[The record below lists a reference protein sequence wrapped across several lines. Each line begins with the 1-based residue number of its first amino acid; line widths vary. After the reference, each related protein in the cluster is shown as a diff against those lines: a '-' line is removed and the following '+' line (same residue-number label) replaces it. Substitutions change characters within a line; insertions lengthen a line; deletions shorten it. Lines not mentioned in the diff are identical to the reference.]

1 MNSNFLSKVYG
12 VNGYRLTNMCHKDNK
27 TILKIERK
35 HVKICCATCG
45 NIGLSLVGSR
55 MRDILGVPSGLR
67 KTVLRVRIR
76 RYRCR
81 RCGHV
86 WQDSVPFASGNRHY
100 SHRFAQYVVELLKSC
115 TVKSVASLLRISWD
129 TVKRIHKEYLRRRY
143 SPPPLKGVRNIGID
157 EFSVRRGSD
166 FRTIVVDLDTGRI
179 VHVGKGRGGDAL
191 LPFWRRV
198 KRLGV
203 RIRHVATDLSAAF
216 IASVLENAPGAKLV
230 FDHFHVVK
238 LMNEALDDIRRTL
251 YRHERS
257 VMRRRVLLG
266 TRYLLLRNAEDVLD
280 TKYRTRLDNAL
291 AMNEPLSK
299 AYYMKEALRGIWMQ
313 PTKDGPRTRPR
324 RNSTHGSNRPGKARC
339 RGSKGWPPRS
349 WREGPA
355 YSHGTTADSQRQ
367 RSRVSTTKSR
377 FSREMHT
384 VSGTTNISSLGCSH
398 CTTAPSNRFADE
410 PNKRPFIMAAATA
423 DAMNRV
429 FTRFVVH
436 RLQQV
441 DFQ

>member
-1 MNSNFLSKVYG
+1 MG
-12 VNGYRLTNMCHKDNK
+12 V
-27 TILKIERK
+27 
-35 HVKICCATCG
+35 
-45 NIGLSLVGSR
+45 SLDGSR
-55 MRDILGVPSGLR
+55 FRDILGVPSGLR
-67 KTVLRVRIR
+67 KTVLHVRMR

-81 RCGHV
+81 RCDYV
-86 WQDSVPFASGNRHY
+86 WHESVPFAKGNRRY
-100 SHRFAQYVVELLKSC
+100 CRRFAQYVVELLKAC
-115 TVKSVASLLRISWD
+115 TIKSVASLLRISWD
-129 TVKRIHKEYLRRRY
+129 TVKRIHKEHLRRRY

-157 EFSVRRGSD
+157 EFSVRRGVE

-280 TKYRTRLDNAL
+280 PKYRTRLDNAL

-299 AYYMKEALRGIWMQ
+299 AYGIWMQ
-313 PTKDGPRTRPR
+313 PTKDEAEKELYAWVEQARQSKVSRLERMAATLMARRT
-324 RNSTHGSNRPGKARC
+324 GILAWYDC
-339 RGSKGWPPRS
+339 
-349 WREGPA
+349 
-355 YSHGTTADSQRQ
+355 
-367 RSRVSTTKSR
+367 R
-377 FSREMHT
+377 FS
-384 VSGTTNISSLGCSH
+384 
-398 CTTAPSNRFADE
+398 TAKVEGINNKIKVLKRNAYGFRDDKYFKLRLFALHDCA
-410 PNKRPFIMAAATA
+410 I
-423 DAMNRV
+423 
-429 FTRFVVH
+429 
-436 RLQQV
+436 QQICG
-441 DFQ
+441 

>member
-12 VNGYRLTNMCHKDNK
+12 VNGYRLTSICHKDNK

-35 HVKICCATCG
+35 HVKICCAACG
-45 NIGLSLVGSR
+45 NIGLSSIGSR

-76 RYRCR
+76 RYKCL

-86 WQDSVPFASGNRHY
+86 CQDRVPFASGNCHY
-100 SHRFAQYVVELLKSC
+100 SHRFAQYVVELLKAC
-115 TVKSVASLLRISWD
+115 TVKSAAALLQVSWD

-143 SPPPLKGVRNIGID
+143 SPPPLKGVRDIGID
-157 EFSVRRGSD
+157 EFSVRRGVE

-198 KRLGV
+198 KRHGV
-203 RIRHVATDLSAAF
+203 KIRHVATDLSAAF
-216 IASVLENAPGAKLV
+216 IASVLKNAPEAKLV
-230 FDHFHVVK
+230 FDHFHVAK

-266 TRYLLLRNAEDVLD
+266 TRYLLLRNAEDILD
-280 TKYRTRLDNAL
+280 SKYRSRLDNAL

-299 AYYMKEALRGIWMQ
+299 AYYLKEAMRRIWMQ
-313 PTKDGPRTRPR
+313 PAKEAAEKELYAWVGQ
-324 RNSTHGSNRPGKARC
+324 ARQ
-339 RGSKGWPPRS
+339 SKVPQLVR
-349 WREGPA
+349 
-355 YSHGTTADSQRQ
+355 
-367 RSRVSTTKSR
+367 
-377 FSREMHT
+377 
-384 VSGTTNISSLGCSH
+384 
-398 CTTAPSNRFADE
+398 
-410 PNKRPFIMAAATA
+410 MAATLMSRRTGILAWYDCHFSTA
-423 DAMNRV
+423 KVEGINNKIKVLKRNAYGFRDDKY
-429 FTRFVVH
+429 FKL
-436 RLQQV
+436 RLFALH
-441 DFQ
+441 DSNIHLNCG

>member
-1 MNSNFLSKVYG
+1 MKKTNTMNSNFLRQVYG
-12 VNGYRLTNMCHKDNK
+12 VSGYRVTGTCHKDNE

-35 HVKICCATCG
+35 HVKICCLKCG
-45 NIGLSLVGSR
+45 NIGVSLDGSR
-55 MRDILGVPSGLR
+55 FRDILGVPSGLR

-81 RCGHV
+81 RCDYV
-86 WQDSVPFASGNRHY
+86 WHESVPFAKGNRRY
-100 SHRFAQYVVELLKSC
+100 CRRFAQYVVELLKAC
-115 TVKSVASLLRISWD
+115 TIKAVASLLRVSWD
-129 TVKRIHKEYLRRRY
+129 TVKRIHKEYLRSRY
-143 SPPPLKGVRNIGID
+143 SPPPLNGVRNIGID
-157 EFSVRRGSD
+157 EFSVRRGVE

-198 KRLGV
+198 RRLGV
-203 RIRHVATDLSAAF
+203 RIRHVATDLSPAF
-216 IASVLENAPGAKLV
+216 IASVLENAPGARLV

-280 TKYRTRLDNAL
+280 KKYRTRLDNAL

-313 PTKDGPRTRPR
+313 TTKDEAEKELYAWVEQARQSKVPRLERMVATLMAR
-324 RNSTHGSNRPGKARC
+324 RTGIFAWYDC
-339 RGSKGWPPRS
+339 
-349 WREGPA
+349 
-355 YSHGTTADSQRQ
+355 
-367 RSRVSTTKSR
+367 R
-377 FSREMHT
+377 FS
-384 VSGTTNISSLGCSH
+384 
-398 CTTAPSNRFADE
+398 TAKVEGINNKIKVLKRNAYGFRDDKYFKLRLFALHDST
-410 PNKRPFIMAAATA
+410 I
-423 DAMNRV
+423 
-429 FTRFVVH
+429 
-436 RLQQV
+436 QQICG
-441 DFQ
+441 

>member
-35 HVKICCATCG
+35 HVKICCAACG

-115 TVKSVASLLRISWD
+115 TVKSAASLLQVSWD

-238 LMNEALDDIRRTL
+238 LMNEALDDVRRSL

-280 TKYRTRLDNAL
+280 PKYRTRLDNTL

-313 PTKDGPRTRPR
+313 PTKDEAEKELYAWVEQARQSKVSRLGRMAATLMARRT
-324 RNSTHGSNRPGKARC
+324 GILAWYDC
-339 RGSKGWPPRS
+339 
-349 WREGPA
+349 
-355 YSHGTTADSQRQ
+355 
-367 RSRVSTTKSR
+367 R
-377 FSREMHT
+377 FSTAKVEGINNKIKVLKRNAYGFRDDKYFKLRLFALHD
-384 VSGTTNISSLGCSH
+384 SNIHLNCG
-398 CTTAPSNRFADE
+398 
-410 PNKRPFIMAAATA
+410 
-423 DAMNRV
+423 
-429 FTRFVVH
+429 
-436 RLQQV
+436 
-441 DFQ
+441 

>member
-12 VNGYRLTNMCHKDNK
+12 VNGYRLTSICHKDNK

-35 HVKICCATCG
+35 HVKICCAACG
-45 NIGLSLVGSR
+45 NIGLSSVGSR

-76 RYRCR
+76 RYKCL

-86 WQDSVPFASGNRHY
+86 CQDRVPFASGNCHY
-100 SHRFAQYVVELLKSC
+100 SHRFAQYVVELLKAC
-115 TVKSVASLLRISWD
+115 TVKSAAALLQVSWD

-143 SPPPLKGVRNIGID
+143 SPPPLKGVRDIGID
-157 EFSVRRGSD
+157 EFSVRRGVE

-198 KRLGV
+198 KRHGV
-203 RIRHVATDLSAAF
+203 KIRHVATDLSAAF
-216 IASVLENAPGAKLV
+216 IASVLKNAPEAKLV

-266 TRYLLLRNAEDVLD
+266 TRYLLLRNAEDILD
-280 TKYRTRLDNAL
+280 SKYRSRLDNAL

-299 AYYMKEALRGIWMQ
+299 AYYLKEAMRRIWMQ
-313 PTKDGPRTRPR
+313 PAKEAAEKELYAWVGQARQSKVPQLVRMAATLMSRRTGILAWYDCHF
-324 RNSTHGSNRPGKARC
+324 STAKV
-339 RGSKGWPPRS
+339 
-349 WREGPA
+349 EGINNKILKE
-355 YSHGTTADSQRQ
+355 T
-367 RSRVSTTKSR
+367 
-377 FSREMHT
+377 HT
-384 VSGTTNISSLGCSH
+384 VSGTTSIS
-398 CTTAPSNRFADE
+398 N
-410 PNKRPFIMAAATA
+410 
-423 DAMNRV
+423 
-429 FTRFVVH
+429 
-436 RLQQV
+436 
-441 DFQ
+441 

>member
-12 VNGYRLTNMCHKDNK
+12 VNGYRLTSICHKDNK

-35 HVKICCATCG
+35 HVKICCAACG
-45 NIGLSLVGSR
+45 NIGLSSVGSR

-76 RYRCR
+76 RYKCL

-86 WQDSVPFASGNRHY
+86 CQDRVPFASGNCHY
-100 SHRFAQYVVELLKSC
+100 SHRFAQYVVELLKAC
-115 TVKSVASLLRISWD
+115 TVKSAAALLQVSWD

-143 SPPPLKGVRNIGID
+143 SPPPLKGVRDIGID
-157 EFSVRRGSD
+157 EFSVRRGVE

-198 KRLGV
+198 KRHGV
-203 RIRHVATDLSAAF
+203 KIRHVATDLSAAF
-216 IASVLENAPGAKLV
+216 IASVLKNAPEAKLV

-266 TRYLLLRNAEDVLD
+266 TRYLLLRNAEDILD
-280 TKYRTRLDNAL
+280 SKYRSRLDNAL

-299 AYYMKEALRGIWMQ
+299 AYYLKEAMRRIWMQ
-313 PTKDGPRTRPR
+313 PAKEAAEKELYAWVGQ
-324 RNSTHGSNRPGKARC
+324 ARQ
-339 RGSKGWPPRS
+339 SKVPQLVR
-349 WREGPA
+349 
-355 YSHGTTADSQRQ
+355 
-367 RSRVSTTKSR
+367 
-377 FSREMHT
+377 
-384 VSGTTNISSLGCSH
+384 
-398 CTTAPSNRFADE
+398 
-410 PNKRPFIMAAATA
+410 MAATLMSRRTGILAWYDCHFSTA
-423 DAMNRV
+423 KVEGINNKIKVLKRNAYGFRDDKY
-429 FTRFVVH
+429 FKL
-436 RLQQV
+436 RLFALH
-441 DFQ
+441 DSNIHLNCG

>member
-12 VNGYRLTNMCHKDNK
+12 VNGYRLTSICHKDNK

-35 HVKICCATCG
+35 HVKICCAACG
-45 NIGLSLVGSR
+45 NIGLSSVGSR

-76 RYRCR
+76 RYKCL

-86 WQDSVPFASGNRHY
+86 CQDRVPFASGNCHY
-100 SHRFAQYVVELLKSC
+100 SHRFAQYVVELLKAC
-115 TVKSVASLLRISWD
+115 TVKSAAALLQVSWD

-143 SPPPLKGVRNIGID
+143 SPPPLKGVRDIGID
-157 EFSVRRGSD
+157 EFSVRRGVE

-198 KRLGV
+198 KRHGV
-203 RIRHVATDLSAAF
+203 KIRHVATDLSAAF
-216 IASVLENAPGAKLV
+216 IASVLKNAPEAKLV

-266 TRYLLLRNAEDVLD
+266 TRYLLLRNAEDILD
-280 TKYRTRLDNAL
+280 SKYRSRLDNAL

-299 AYYMKEALRGIWMQ
+299 AYYLKEAMRRIWMQ
-313 PTKDGPRTRPR
+313 PAKEAAEKELYAWVGQ
-324 RNSTHGSNRPGKARC
+324 ARQ
-339 RGSKGWPPRS
+339 SKVPQLVR
-349 WREGPA
+349 
-355 YSHGTTADSQRQ
+355 
-367 RSRVSTTKSR
+367 
-377 FSREMHT
+377 
-384 VSGTTNISSLGCSH
+384 
-398 CTTAPSNRFADE
+398 
-410 PNKRPFIMAAATA
+410 MAATLMSRRTGILAWYDCHFSTA
-423 DAMNRV
+423 KVEGINNKIKVLKRNAYGFRDDKY
-429 FTRFVVH
+429 FKL
-436 RLQQV
+436 RLFALH
-441 DFQ
+441 DSNIYLNCG

>member
-35 HVKICCATCG
+35 HVKICCAACG

-115 TVKSVASLLRISWD
+115 TVKSAASLLQVSWD

-203 RIRHVATDLSAAF
+203 RIRHVGGVHRLGAG
-216 IASVLENAPGAKLV
+216 ERPG
-230 FDHFHVVK
+230 
-238 LMNEALDDIRRTL
+238 
-251 YRHERS
+251 
-257 VMRRRVLLG
+257 
-266 TRYLLLRNAEDVLD
+266 
-280 TKYRTRLDNAL
+280 
-291 AMNEPLSK
+291 
-299 AYYMKEALRGIWMQ
+299 
-313 PTKDGPRTRPR
+313 
-324 RNSTHGSNRPGKARC
+324 GKARVRPLPRGKAHE
-339 RGSKGWPPRS
+339 RGS
-349 WREGPA
+349 
-355 YSHGTTADSQRQ
+355 
-367 RSRVSTTKSR
+367 
-377 FSREMHT
+377 
-384 VSGTTNISSLGCSH
+384 
-398 CTTAPSNRFADE
+398 
-410 PNKRPFIMAAATA
+410 
-423 DAMNRV
+423 
-429 FTRFVVH
+429 
-436 RLQQV
+436 
-441 DFQ
+441 

>member
-12 VNGYRLTNMCHKDNK
+12 VNGYRLTSICHKDNK

-35 HVKICCATCG
+35 HVKICCAACG
-45 NIGLSLVGSR
+45 NIGLSSVGSR

-76 RYRCR
+76 RYKCL

-86 WQDSVPFASGNRHY
+86 CQDRVPFASGNCHY
-100 SHRFAQYVVELLKSC
+100 SHRFAQYVVELLKAC
-115 TVKSVASLLRISWD
+115 TVKSAAALLQVSWD

-143 SPPPLKGVRNIGID
+143 SPPPLKGVRDIGID
-157 EFSVRRGSD
+157 EFSVRRGVE

-198 KRLGV
+198 KRHGV
-203 RIRHVATDLSAAF
+203 KIRHVATDLSAAF
-216 IASVLENAPGAKLV
+216 IASVLKNAPEAKLV
-230 FDHFHVVK
+230 FDHFHVAK

-266 TRYLLLRNAEDVLD
+266 TRYLLLRNAEDILD
-280 TKYRTRLDNAL
+280 SKYRSRLDNAL

-299 AYYMKEALRGIWMQ
+299 AYYLKEAMRRIWMQ
-313 PTKDGPRTRPR
+313 PAKEAAEKELYAWVGQ
-324 RNSTHGSNRPGKARC
+324 ARQ
-339 RGSKGWPPRS
+339 SKVPQLVR
-349 WREGPA
+349 
-355 YSHGTTADSQRQ
+355 
-367 RSRVSTTKSR
+367 
-377 FSREMHT
+377 
-384 VSGTTNISSLGCSH
+384 
-398 CTTAPSNRFADE
+398 
-410 PNKRPFIMAAATA
+410 MAATLMSRRTGILAWYDCHFSTA
-423 DAMNRV
+423 KVEGINNKIKVLKRNAYGFRDDKY
-429 FTRFVVH
+429 FKL
-436 RLQQV
+436 RLFALH
-441 DFQ
+441 DSNIHLNCG

>member
-1 MNSNFLSKVYG
+1 MNSNFLCQVYG
-12 VNGYRLTNMCHKDNK
+12 VSGYRLCGQCHKDSE

-35 HVKICCATCG
+35 HKRICCLKCG
-45 NIGLSLVGSR
+45 NMGVSFDGSST
-55 MRDILGVPSGLR
+55 RDILGVPSGLR
-67 KTVLRVRIR
+67 KTVLRVRMR
-76 RYRCR
+76 RYKCR

-86 WQDSVPFASGNRHY
+86 FQDRVPFAKGNRHY
-100 SHRFAQYVVELLKSC
+100 SRRFAQYVVELLKAC
-115 TVKSVASLLRISWD
+115 TVKSVASLLRVSWD
-129 TVKRIHKEYLRRRY
+129 TVKRIHKEHLRRRY

-157 EFSVRRGSD
+157 EFSVRRGVE

-203 RIRHVATDLSAAF
+203 QIRYVATDLSAAF

-266 TRYLLLRNAEDVLD
+266 TRYLLLRNAEDILD

-291 AMNEPLSK
+291 ALNEPLSK

-313 PTKDGPRTRPR
+313 PTKDAAGKELYAWVEQARKSKVPRLERMAATLMAR
-324 RNSTHGSNRPGKARC
+324 RTGILAWYDC
-339 RGSKGWPPRS
+339 
-349 WREGPA
+349 
-355 YSHGTTADSQRQ
+355 
-367 RSRVSTTKSR
+367 R
-377 FSREMHT
+377 FSTAKVEGINNKIKVLKRSAYGFRDDKYFKLRLFALHD
-384 VSGTTNISSLGCSH
+384 SNIQTNCG
-398 CTTAPSNRFADE
+398 
-410 PNKRPFIMAAATA
+410 
-423 DAMNRV
+423 
-429 FTRFVVH
+429 
-436 RLQQV
+436 
-441 DFQ
+441 